1 MNKVISILAISTV
14 TLLAGTPALS
24 ETQVVILGTGT
35 PVPDHTRAGAGVAIV
50 YEGQAYIF
58 DVGGGVVQRAIEASS
73 HLGIPALFPTNI
85 QHVFITHLH
94 SDHMLDLVELVWTL
108 WWRRTSQISVWG
120 PAGLEFAAKGMY
132 EMMNADI
139 TIRSSSSPGSSP
151 VVNPGFYRIIPTEIE
166 EGTIFTNGNI
176 TIEAFTVPHGNISPA
191 FGYRITTPDKVV
203 VISGDTS
210 YSEKLV
216 EMAKGA
222 DVLVHEVISNE
233 GVSELSEDWQLYH
246 SRSHTVTNE
255 LARVATEARPDL
267 LVLYHA
273 IFYGAPVETVLTEV
287 QSLYDGEVVLANDL
301 DVF

>member
-50 YEGQAYIF
+50 YESQAYVF
-58 DVGGGVVQRAIEASS
+58 DVGGGVVRRAIEASS
-73 HLGIPALFPTNI
+73 HLDIPALFPTNI

-120 PAGLEFAAKGMY
+120 PAGLEAAAKGMY

-139 TIRSSSSPGSSP
+139 TIRSSSSP

-166 EGTIFTNGNI
+166 EGTIFTNDGI
-176 TIEAFTVPHGNISPA
+176 TIEAFTVAHGNISPA

-216 EMAKGA
+216 KMAKGA

-233 GVSELSEDWQLYH
+233 GVSELSEDWRLYH
-246 SRSHTVTNE
+246 FRSHTVTNE

-267 LVLYHA
+267 LVLYHV

-287 QSLYDGEVVLANDL
+287 QALYDGEVVLANDL

>member
-1 MNKVISILAISTV
+1 
-14 TLLAGTPALS
+14 
-24 ETQVVILGTGT
+24 
-35 PVPDHTRAGAGVAIV
+35 
-50 YEGQAYIF
+50 
-58 DVGGGVVQRAIEASS
+58 
-73 HLGIPALFPTNI
+73 
-85 QHVFITHLH
+85 
-94 SDHMLDLVELVWTL
+94 
-108 WWRRTSQISVWG
+108 
-120 PAGLEFAAKGMY
+120 
-132 EMMNADI
+132 MMNADV

-166 EGTIFTNGNI
+166 EGTIFTNDGI

-191 FGYRITTPDKVV
+191 FGYRVTTPDKVI

-233 GVSELSEDWQLYH
+233 GVSELSEDWRLYH

-267 LVLYHA
+267 LVLYHVL
-273 IFYGAPVETVLTEV
+273 FYGAPVETVLTEV
-287 QSLYDGEVVLANDL
+287 QALYDGEVVLANDL

>member
-166 EGTIFTNGNI
+166 EGTIFTNGGI
-176 TIEAFTVPHGNISPA
+176 TIEAFTVAHGNISPA

-210 YSEKLV
+210 YSEKLI

-267 LVLYHA
+267 LVLYHVL
-273 IFYGAPVETVLTEV
+273 FYGAPVETVLTEV
-287 QSLYDGEVVLANDL
+287 QALYDGEVVLANDL